1 MKRRRLLALVLGT
14 CLAVP
19 AAAAM
24 ATGTTPAPAGE
35 ERSSRITDVQVT
47 RKESLGTFGGRPYE
61 RLAGTVSGLVS
72 GKEHVAGLDSVAGT
86 DGDHTYT
93 SGFELIRPVGQDD
106 RSEVV
111 VEAEN
116 RGMPLLLHG
125 YNSMQDAPPTG
136 APQDVSYS
144 PGMGDGFLFD
154 EGRSY
159 ARVQWQTGISPGVP
173 ESAQGV
179 GQVIVRDFGRLLRTG
194 WLDGAD
200 SPLGAYEHR
209 LLVGLSQA
217 SWFVTSFVAEG
228 FNDAGGRVFQGAYAQ
243 DGAGNQLAINGV
255 AAADGEPQV
264 PYVRPDGVPLTPE
277 QVLRRPATDPVFVDV
292 AAYTD
297 YYRLRAGISR
307 QADPVHNY
315 YRYDWPAAHNP
326 VLSAASADIAFQQFG
341 CNNGNPIPLNPL
353 HSQPYGRAL
362 LVALERRLGI
372 GGPRGTMPPEQLVT
386 AGARPAD
393 PALLNGLP
401 GREVTVPQ
409 TNADGFPI
417 GGVRFPAADLPL
429 GSPIPPAV
437 APVSTASITAVCG
450 NYGGW
455 QPYTAEELRR
465 RYGSLD
471 DYLSAYDARVTS
483 LIGSGL
489 LLERDRKTLL
499 DRAAHEWSKAPTKS

>member
-1 MKRRRLLALVLGT
+1 MKRRRLLALGLGA
-14 CLAVP
+14 CLVVP
-19 AAAAM
+19 ATAAAAVLVR
-24 ATGTTPAPAGE
+24 TDE
-35 ERSSRITDVQVT
+35 ERSSRITDVEVT
-47 RKESLGTFGGRPYE
+47 RKESLGRFGGVPYE
-61 RLAGTVSGLVS
+61 RLAGTVTGTVS
-72 GKEHVAGLDSVAGT
+72 AAEPVAGLDSVAGA
-86 DGDHTYT
+86 DGHHTYT
-93 SGFELIRPVGQDD
+93 SGFELIRPVGKDR

-116 RGMPLLLHG
+116 RGIPLMLHG
-125 YNSMQDAPPTG
+125 YNSFRTQPPVG
-136 APQDVSYS
+136 APQDVSY
-144 PGMGDGFLFD
+144 PAGMGDGFLFD

-194 WLDGAD
+194 RLDEED

-228 FNDAGGRVFQGAYAQ
+228 LNDAGGRVFQGAYAQ

-255 AAADGEPQV
+255 AAADGEPQI
-264 PYVRPDGVPLTPE
+264 PYTRPDGVPLAPQ

-297 YYRLRAGISR
+297 YYRLRGSVSR
-307 QADPVHNY
+307 QADPAHGY
-315 YRYDWPAAHNP
+315 HRYDWPAAHNP
-326 VLSAASADIAFQQFG
+326 VLSAASADTAFEQFG
-341 CNNGNPIPLNPL
+341 CNDKRPIPLNPV

-372 GGPRGTMPPEQLVT
+372 NGPREQMPPEQVFK

-409 TNADGFPI
+409 TDADGFPI

-437 APVSTASITAVCG
+437 PPVSTASITAVCG

-455 QPYTAEELRR
+455 QPYTAEELKR
-465 RYGSLD
+465 RYSSLD
-471 DYLSAYDARVTS
+471 DYLGVYDARVTG
-483 LIGSGL
+483 LVANGL
-489 LLERDRKTLL
+489 LLERDRRPLL
-499 DRAAHEWSKAPTKS
+499 DRAAEEWSKAPTTS